1 MSNGALVLLAVFTL
15 CLIIDVPIAFGL
27 LIAALSYLLIFDA
40 APLMVAAQQY
50 VAGMHSFTLLAIPLF
65 VLAAQLMNR
74 VGLTARIVT
83 LCMALVGNK
92 PGGLAVVA
100 VLACMMFGA
109 LSGSGVADVVAIGS
123 MLLPAMRK
131 EGYAPGFSAA
141 LVGTSS
147 SLGTVIP
154 PSIVMIVYGTTANT
168 SIGKLFMGGVIPG
181 LLLAAALIVVA
192 VYLSKRN
199 GWAGGRTF
207 SRAEKLTAW
216 RESIPALMVPVMI
229 IGGIRMGVFTPTE
242 AAVSAIIYA
251 LILGFVVYRCLS
263 LTALW
268 QSLKETAEVSGAILL
283 IIAAAGLFAW
293 GLSYEEVPQAIS
305 TLVGDLTDSRT
316 TVLLMLM
323 AIVLVL
329 GTFMES
335 IAIII
340 IITPIVLPLLLQYDI
355 DLVHFGVLL
364 TVNLAIGANTP
375 PLGIDLM
382 AASRIAGISTAET
395 LKPLSLMLLA
405 MVAVLM
411 LIAFVPE
418 IVLFLPNWME

>member
-1 MSNGALVLLAVFTL
+1 MTNGALTLLAVFAI
-15 CLIIDVPIAFGL
+15 CLLIDIPIAFAL
-27 LIAALSYLLIFDA
+27 LVAAISYLLIFDA

-74 VGLTARIVT
+74 VGLTGRIVN

-168 SIGKLFMGGVIPG
+168 SIGKLFMGGIIPG
-181 LLLAAALIVVA
+181 LLLASGLIVVA
-192 VYLSKRN
+192 VYLSKRH

-207 SRAEKLTAW
+207 TPTEKRKAW
-216 RESIPALMVPVMI
+216 RESLPALMVPVMI
-229 IGGIRMGVFTPTE
+229 IGGIRFGVFTPTE
-242 AAVSAIIYA
+242 AAVSAIIYS
-251 LILGFVVYRCLS
+251 LVLGFAVYRSLS
-263 LTALW
+263 LWDVW
-268 QSLKETAEVSGAILL
+268 QSLRETAETSGSILL

-293 GLSYEEVPQAIS
+293 GLSYEEVPQAVA
-305 TLVGDLTDSRT
+305 TLIADLTDSRT
-316 TVLLMLM
+316 MVLLLLM
-323 AIVLVL
+323 GMVLVL

-340 IITPIVLPLLLQYDI
+340 IITPIVLPLLLQYNI

-382 AASRIAGISTAET
+382 AASRIAGVNIADTF
-395 LKPLSLMLLA
+395 KPLSLMLLS
-405 MVAVLM
+405 MIAVLM

-418 IVLFLPNWME
+418 IVLFLPNLME

>member
-1 MSNGALVLLAVFTL
+1 MSNGALTLLAVFAI
-15 CLIIDVPIAFGL
+15 CLLIDVPIAFGL
-27 LIAALSYLLIFDA
+27 LVAAITYLLIFDA
-40 APLMVAAQQY
+40 APMMVAAQQY
-50 VAGMHSFTLLAIPLF
+50 IAGMHSFTLLAIPLF

-74 VGLTARIVT
+74 VGLTGRIVN

-168 SIGKLFMGGVIPG
+168 SIGKLFMGGIIPG
-181 LLLAAALIVVA
+181 LLLALGLIVVA
-192 VYLSKRN
+192 VYLSKRH

-207 SRAEKLTAW
+207 SAAEKRKAW
-216 RESIPALMVPVMI
+216 LESLPALMVPVMI
-229 IGGIRMGVFTPTE
+229 IGGIRFGVFTPTE
-242 AAVSAIIYA
+242 AAVSAIIYS

-263 LTALW
+263 LRDLW
-268 QSLKETAEVSGAILL
+268 LSLRETAETSGAILL
-283 IIAAAGLFAW
+283 IIAAAGLFAG
-293 GLSYEEVPQAIS
+293 GLSYEEVPQAVA
-305 TLVGDLTDSRT
+305 TLIADITDSRT

-323 AIVLVL
+323 AMVLVL

-340 IITPIVLPLLLQYDI
+340 IITPIVLPLLMQYNI

-382 AASRIAGISTAET
+382 AASRIAGVNTTET
-395 LKPLSLMLLA
+395 LKPLSLMLLS
-405 MVAVLM
+405 MVAVMM
-411 LIAFVPE
+411 LIAFVPD
-418 IVLFLPNWME
+418 IVLFLPNLME

>member
-1 MSNGALVLLAVFTL
+1 MTNGALTLLAVFAI
-15 CLIIDVPIAFGL
+15 CLLIDVPIAFGL
-27 LIAALSYLLIFDA
+27 LVAAITYLLIFDA

-74 VGLTARIVT
+74 VGLTSRIVN

-154 PSIVMIVYGTTANT
+154 PSIVMIVYGTTSNT
-168 SIGKLFMGGVIPG
+168 SIGKLFMGGIIPG
-181 LLLAAALIVVA
+181 MLLAAGLVVVA
-192 VYLSKRN
+192 VYLSKRH

-207 SRAEKLTAW
+207 TATEKRKAW
-216 RESIPALMVPVMI
+216 LESLPALMVPVMI
-229 IGGIRMGVFTPTE
+229 IGGIRFGVFTPTE
-242 AAVSAIIYA
+242 AAVSAIIYS

-263 LTALW
+263 LRDVWL
-268 QSLKETAEVSGAILL
+268 SLRETAETSGAILL

-293 GLSYEEVPQAIS
+293 GLSYEEVPQAVAGLIA
-305 TLVGDLTDSRT
+305 DLTDSRT

-323 AIVLVL
+323 AMVLVL

-340 IITPIVLPLLLQYDI
+340 IITPIVLPLLAQYNI

-382 AASRIAGISTAET
+382 AASRIAGVTTAET
-395 LKPLSLMLLA
+395 FKPLSLMLLS

-418 IVLFLPNWME
+418 IVLFLPNLMG

>member
-1 MSNGALVLLAVFTL
+1 MSNGALVLLGVFAL
-15 CLIIDVPIAFGL
+15 SLVFDIPIAFGL
-27 LIAALSYLLIFDA
+27 LIAALSYLLIFDV
-40 APLMVAAQQY
+40 APLMVSAQQY

-74 VGLTARIVT
+74 VGLTSRIVN

-92 PGGLAVVA
+92 PGGLAIVA
-100 VLACMMFGA
+100 VLACMLFGA

-154 PSIVMIVYGTTANT
+154 PSIVMIVYGTTSNT
-168 SIGKLFMGGVIPG
+168 SIGKLFMGGIIPG
-181 LLLAAALIVVA
+181 LLLATGLIIVA
-192 VYLSKRN
+192 VYLSKKH
-199 GWAGGRTF
+199 GWAGGQNYTGPEKRT
-207 SRAEKLTAW
+207 ALIQA
-216 RESIPALMVPVMI
+216 IPALMVPVMI

-242 AAVSAIIYA
+242 AAVSAIVYA
-251 LILGFVVYRCLS
+251 LFLGFVVYRCLS
-263 LTALW
+263 LKSLW
-268 QSLKETAEVSGAILL
+268 QSLRETGEVSSSILL

-293 GLSYEEVPQAIS
+293 GLIYEEVPQAIS
-305 TLVGDLTDSRT
+305 SLIGEMTDSRY
-316 TVLLMLM
+316 TVLLLLM
-323 AIVLVL
+323 AVILVL

-340 IITPIVLPLLLQYDI
+340 IITPIVLPLLGQYDI

-382 AASRIAGISTAET
+382 AASRIAGISVSET
-395 LKPLSLMLLA
+395 FKPLSLMLLS
-405 MVAVLM
+405 MIAVLM

-418 IVLFLPNWME
+418 VVMFLPNLME

>member
-1 MSNGALVLLAVFTL
+1 MSNGALTLLAVFAI
-15 CLIIDVPIAFGL
+15 CLLIDVPIAFGL
-27 LIAALSYLLIFDA
+27 LVAAITYLLIFDA
-40 APLMVAAQQY
+40 APMMVAAQQY
-50 VAGMHSFTLLAIPLF
+50 IAGMHSFTLLAIPLF

-74 VGLTARIVT
+74 VGLTGRIVN

-168 SIGKLFMGGVIPG
+168 SIGKLFMGGIIPG
-181 LLLAAALIVVA
+181 LLLALGLIVVA
-192 VYLSKRN
+192 VYLSKRH

-207 SRAEKLTAW
+207 SAAEKRKAW
-216 RESIPALMVPVMI
+216 LESLPALMVPVMI
-229 IGGIRMGVFTPTE
+229 IGGIRLGVFTPTE
-242 AAVSAIIYA
+242 AAVSAIIYS

-263 LTALW
+263 LRDLW
-268 QSLKETAEVSGAILL
+268 LSLRETAETSGAILL

-293 GLSYEEVPQAIS
+293 GLSYEEVPQAVA
-305 TLVGDLTDSRT
+305 TLIADITDSRT

-323 AIVLVL
+323 AMVLVL

-340 IITPIVLPLLLQYDI
+340 IITPIVLPLLMQYNI

-382 AASRIAGISTAET
+382 AASRIAGVNTTET
-395 LKPLSLMLLA
+395 LKPLSLMLLS
-405 MVAVLM
+405 MVAVMM
-411 LIAFVPE
+411 LIAFVPD
-418 IVLFLPNWME
+418 IVLFLPNLME